1 MLRLLDSAG
10 AMAVDSWSCA
20 PPLVEIHQLDC
31 ALPAPQFAARIG
43 LESPSAEV
51 FSAPVEWPKART
63 FGCILPDGRALLAG
77 RPLPA
82 LGAAPAATT
91 RPTGARRTRVAPPRE
106 VVRLE
111 DRLAY
116 LLQPPLEALLS
127 AEALA
132 LPFEPFDYQFDG
144 VAFLFPRKH
153 AVLADEMGLGKTM
166 QSITAIRLLAHSG
179 QVRRVLLVC
188 PKPLVTNWQ
197 RELSVWAPDLS
208 VAIVE
213 GNGDKRSWVWDTT
226 EAVITIVNYETLV
239 RDAEQIP
246 SAIQPWDLVLLDEAQ
261 RIKNSGG
268 VTSKVVRQLNRQRS
282 WALTGTPIENSTDDL
297 VGIFEFVSP
306 GLLRPDMKPRVMG
319 RAVEDIVLRRTKDEV
334 LDQLP
339 PKIFRDA
346 TLSLSPEQA
355 ATYARAEEE
364 GVVQLAGRGAE
375 LTVRHVFELVLRL
388 KQICNFDPVTGASSK
403 LEQLE
408 ADLEECRA
416 SGRKAIVFSQ
426 WVQTITQLA
435 ERLQR
440 FGPLEYHGR
449 VPQNQRDA
457 VLERFRTDSNSSVIL
472 MSYGAG
478 SVGLNLQFASYVFLF
493 DRWWNPA
500 VEDQAINRAHRIGAA
515 GPVTVTRFLTLGT
528 IEQRIDEI
536 LAQKRELF
544 ESVFASNN
552 SRAISGLTRD
562 DLFNLFRLQTP
573 RGPLAAAA

>member
-1 MLRLLDSAG
+1 M
-10 AMAVDSWSCA
+10 
-20 PPLVEIHQLDC
+20 
-31 ALPAPQFAARIG
+31 
-43 LESPSAEV
+43 
-51 FSAPVEWPKART
+51 
-63 FGCILPDGRALLAG
+63 
-77 RPLPA
+77 
-82 LGAAPAATT
+82 
-91 RPTGARRTRVAPPRE
+91 
-106 VVRLE
+106 
-111 DRLAY
+111 AY
-116 LLQPPLEALLS
+116 LLQPPLESLLS
-127 AEALA
+127 AEALS

-197 RELSVWAPDLS
+197 RELSLWAPELS
-208 VAIVE
+208 VAVVE
-213 GNGDKRSWVWDTT
+213 GSGEKRSWVWSTT
-226 EAVITIVNYETLV
+226 DAVVTIVNYETLV
-239 RDAEQIP
+239 RDTEQIQ
-246 SAIQPWDLVLLDEAQ
+246 SSIEPWDLVLLDEAQ

-268 VTSKVVRQLNRQRS
+268 VTSQVVRQLNRQRS

-306 GLLRPDMKPRVMG
+306 GLLRPEMKPRVMG
-319 RAVEDIVLRRTKDEV
+319 RAVEDVVLRRTKDEV

-346 TLSLSPEQA
+346 TLGLSPEQA

-364 GVVQLAGRGAE
+364 GVVQLAGKGAE

-388 KQICNFDPVTGASSK
+388 KQICNFDPATGASSK
-403 LEQLE
+403 LDQLE

-457 VLERFRTDSNSSVIL
+457 VLERFRTDPNSSVIL

-500 VEDQAINRAHRIGAA
+500 VEDQAINRAHRIGAT

-544 ESVFASNN
+544 ESVFASSN
-552 SRAISGLTRD
+552 SRAVSGLTRD

-573 RGPLAAAA
+573 RGRIAAAA